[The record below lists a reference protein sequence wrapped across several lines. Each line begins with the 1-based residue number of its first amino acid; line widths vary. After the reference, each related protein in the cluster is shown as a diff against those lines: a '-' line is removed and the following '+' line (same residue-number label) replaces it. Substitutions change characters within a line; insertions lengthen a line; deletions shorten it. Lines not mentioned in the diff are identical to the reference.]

1 MTRRLLSVL
10 LLLAL
15 VGCGDDDGSGRPPSV
30 STPPPPV
37 TLPLNGAYD
46 LVVTPEASCGMPGAP
61 YTVRVTVT
69 TFAGS
74 TGNELRGTLPE
85 GGDQLTLD
93 MLYPVA
99 GQLEGAL
106 STRSLTPIDSGG
118 QLFLR
123 NNGRALV
130 TLSEDA
136 RAEVAEGVMVGEVRF
151 SPDGASVFPCASTR
165 HSWALFAR

>member
-1 MTRRLLSVL
+1 MSFAPLNVGTLAGVRGEAGHGRASRRTAL
-10 LLLAL
+10 LLLA
-15 VGCGDDDGSGRPPSV
+15 
-30 STPPPPV
+30 
-37 TLPLNGAYD
+37 
-46 LVVTPEASCGMPGAP
+46 VVAFASS
-61 YTVRVTVT
+61 YN
-69 TFAGS
+69 F
-74 TGNELRGTLPE
+74 
-85 GGDQLTLD
+85 
-93 MLYPVA
+93 YPVA

-130 TLSEDA
+130 TLSDDA
-136 RAEVAEGVMVGEVRF
+136 RAEVAEGVMVGEVRY